1 MLKIYHTPP
10 SRSVRIVWLAEEM
23 GLPYEAI
30 AVPFGPGPVPAG
42 FAEASPLGQ
51 LPAIEDG
58 EVRMIESIAIMQYLL
73 AKYGPSPLEVT
84 KAERDFPAYLQFFE
98 FGEAGL
104 TAIGNAY
111 VATRFRAPEDQK
123 QNWTVDYVT
132 SAMRKRFGLVDKHLA
147 DGREFIVADRF
158 TAADISVGWSLAIV
172 KYFGILESFEP
183 ATQRYYDRITGRPA
197 YAKAI
202 AG

>member
-1 MLKIYHTPP
+1 MLRIYHTPP

-23 GLPYEAI
+23 SLPYEAI
-30 AVPFGPGPVPAG
+30 AVPFGGAPPAG
-42 FAEASPLGQ
+42 FTDASPLGQ

-58 EVRMIESIAIMQYLL
+58 EVRMIESVAIMQYLL

-84 KAERDFPAYLQFFE
+84 KTERAFPDYLQFLE

-111 VATRFRAPEDQK
+111 VATRFRAPDDQK
-123 QNWTVDYVT
+123 KNWTVDYVT
-132 SAMRKRFGLVDKHLA
+132 DAMRKRFALVDRRLA

-158 TAADISVGWSLAIV
+158 TAADISVGWSVSIA

-183 ATQRYYDRITGRPA
+183 ATQAYYDRITARPA